1 MAAIT
6 AAVAVTAASALGAA
20 KVSANAASNSVT
32 TQTASANEA
41 ARLRAKSAA
50 DQLAFAKEQA
60 AQLRADTAYAQQ
72 ANYGQWAA
80 GEGNEA
86 SQFNINNRFNVGA
99 TNATMANAYNQFK
112 ATRDDRNARYTTRAG
127 DMSNLRAMLGGQTY
141 DPAAFDELAALERVK
156 AEQYD
161 PTIPDYQ
168 RNPNIPPPSARS

>member
-60 AQLRADTAYAQQ
+60 AQLRADTAYADK
-72 ANYGQWAA
+72 ANYGLDMDRIFN
-80 GEGNEA
+80 EGKR
-86 SQFNINNRFNVGA
+86 FNINNRFNVGA
-99 TNATMANAYNQFK
+99 TNATMANARNQFA

-156 AEQYD
+156 AEQYN
-161 PTIPDYQ
+161 PTVAPYVP
-168 RNPNIPPPSARS
+168 NPNIPPPSARS

>member
-1 MAAIT
+1 MSAITSAVITAGAAIT
-6 AAVAVTAASALGAA
+6 SGVIASRSASGSA
-20 KVSANAASNSVT
+20 K

>member
-6 AAVAVTAASALGAA
+6 AAAITAASVLGAGAIASRSASGGA
-20 KVSANAASNSVT
+20 K
-32 TQTASANEA
+32 TQAASANEA

-50 DQLAFAKEQA
+50 DQLAFAKQQA
-60 AQLRADTAYAQQ
+60 AQLRADTEFSRQ

-86 SQFNINNRFNVGA
+86 SRSNINNRLTVGSI
-99 TNATMANAYNQFK
+99 NASAANARNQFA